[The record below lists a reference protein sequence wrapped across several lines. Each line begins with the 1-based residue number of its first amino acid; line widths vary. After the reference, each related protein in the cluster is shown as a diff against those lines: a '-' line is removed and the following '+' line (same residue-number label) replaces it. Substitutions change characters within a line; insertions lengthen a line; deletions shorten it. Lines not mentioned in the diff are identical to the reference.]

1 MLLCVFIQILIKM
14 GENTKKKINIPGTK
28 LSVNNTQLLIS
39 SGIPSLDDI
48 IGGGLAVGTVTL
60 IEEDAAATYS
70 KLILQYFL
78 AEGVVSGHSAFV
90 GSQEFNSSSLTSTLP
105 AVIETD
111 DTNVPISTTDDEK
124 LTIAWRYQ
132 NIPTTQPKSVKKF
145 GHFYDLTKTM
155 DASYM
160 EKADIKTWTYS
171 EKSTTLSY
179 AFVNP
184 AYHDLLESIKNTIDE
199 GGFGLKAGS
208 HRSILRVAL
217 QGLGSPLWL
226 PNEFK
231 VSVSSQSRDLDMFIF
246 CLRALIRNA
255 FATVLVTIPSKIID
269 ERSVNRCIHSADTVI
284 RLQAFAGTELEN
296 NKALADYK
304 GFFHITKLSAINSL
318 SAKDLGPV
326 DFAFKLRRKKFAI
339 EQLHLPPELQDSSER
354 EQDEIPSLSCGS
366 AGKKLLDF

>member
-1 MLLCVFIQILIKM
+1 MEQ
-14 GENTKKKINIPGTK
+14 NTKKRINIPGTK

-39 SGIPSLDDI
+39 SGIPSFDDI

-60 IEEDAAATYS
+60 IEEDVTATYS

-90 GSQEFNSSSLTSTLP
+90 GSQEFNSSALINTLP
-105 AVIETD
+105 AVIDTD
-111 DTNVPISTTDDEK
+111 DSSSVPISTGNDEK

-132 NIPTTQPKSVKKF
+132 NIPTSQPKQVRKF

-155 DASYM
+155 DPSSIAS
-160 EKADIKTWTYS
+160 ADIKSWTYS
-171 EKSTTLSY
+171 EQSSTFSY

-184 AYHDLLESIKNTIDE
+184 AYHDLLQSIKLTIDQ
-199 GGFGLKAGS
+199 GGFGLKSGS

-217 QGLGSPLWL
+217 QSIGSPLWL
-226 PNEFK
+226 ANDYK
-231 VSVSSQSRDLDMFIF
+231 VSGSAQTRDLDMFLF

-255 FATVLVTIPSKIID
+255 FATVVVTIPSTIID
-269 ERSVNRCIHSADTVI
+269 EASVNRCVHSSDTVI
-284 RLQAFAGTELEN
+284 RLQAFAGTDLEH
-296 NKALADYK
+296 NKALSDYK
-304 GFFHITKLSAINSL
+304 GFFHVTKLSAINAL
-318 SAKDLGPV
+318 CAKALGPV

-339 EQLHLPPELQDSSER
+339 EELHLPPELQDTSER

-366 AGKKLLDF
+366 AGRKLLEF